1 MSRICLISLIDRD
14 STSFVFCSLKALT
27 RTPNMPAMPKEWPQQ
42 SPRESELVKYY
53 GEERDVVFL
62 SEALGIKLNRG
73 PDGIVRVIEV
83 SPSIAGSSIAREGI
97 IEVGDV
103 IREAAGVDI
112 RRPITNIMW
121 GDTVALIKMAPRPIV
136 LVVAKE
142 STESIMDERKRAA
155 QNALSPTSAAQYFPS
170 NASTDESVR
179 DQMKRQ
185 ESLEEEHQ
193 LDQSVSINLCI
204 HVILRST

>member
-1 MSRICLISLIDRD
+1 
-14 STSFVFCSLKALT
+14 
-27 RTPNMPAMPKEWPQQ
+27 MPAMPKQWPQQ
-42 SPRESELVKYY
+42 SPRESKVVKYY
-53 GEERDVVFL
+53 GEEREVIFL

-83 SPSIAGSSIAREGI
+83 SPDIAGSPIARQGN

-155 QNALSPTSAAQYFPS
+155 HNALSPISAAQYFPS
-170 NASTDESVR
+170 NASTEESVT
-179 DQMKRQ
+179 DQIERQ
-185 ESLEEEHQ
+185 ESDQQPLE
-193 LDQSVSINLCI
+193 LVSLETPTNM
-204 HVILRST
+204 VPSTKSS

>member
-1 MSRICLISLIDRD
+1 
-14 STSFVFCSLKALT
+14 
-27 RTPNMPAMPKEWPQQ
+27 
-42 SPRESELVKYY
+42 
-53 GEERDVVFL
+53 L

-73 PDGIVRVIEV
+73 PDGTVRVIDV
-83 SPSIAGSSIAREGI
+83 SPEIPGSPIARQGK

-142 STESIMDERKRAA
+142 LNSIALQRKRAA
-155 QNALSPTSAAQYFPS
+155 ANALSPNSAEHFFPS
-170 NASTDESVR
+170 NSSGDESVKQ
-179 DQMKRQ
+179 QMEK
-185 ESLEEEHQ
+185 
-193 LDQSVSINLCI
+193 VSW
-204 HVILRST
+204 R

>member
-1 MSRICLISLIDRD
+1 
-14 STSFVFCSLKALT
+14 
-27 RTPNMPAMPKEWPQQ
+27 MPAMPRQWPQQ
-42 SPRESELVKYY
+42 SSRESKVVKYY
-53 GEERDVVFL
+53 GEERDVQFL

-73 PDGIVRVIEV
+73 PDGVVRVIEV
-83 SPSIAGSSIAREGI
+83 SPDIPGSPIARNGR

-142 STESIMDERKRAA
+142 TTESIMDERKRAA
-155 QNALSPTSAAQYFPS
+155 QNALSPTSAAEYFPS
-170 NASTDESVR
+170 NASTEEGVKELMNIKES
-179 DQMKRQ
+179 
-185 ESLEEEHQ
+185 ENEEVQ
-193 LDQSVSINLCI
+193 QDISVS
-204 HVILRST
+204 R

>member
-1 MSRICLISLIDRD
+1 MLLLSIAQAIS
-14 STSFVFCSLKALT
+14 
-27 RTPNMPAMPKEWPQQ
+27 RTPNMPSMPKEWPQQ

-53 GEERDVVFL
+53 GAEREVVFM
-62 SEALGIKLNRG
+62 SEALGIKLHRG

-83 SPSIAGSSIAREGI
+83 SPDIEDSPIQRDGF

-142 STESIMDERKRAA
+142 STQTIMDERKRAA
-155 QNALSPTSAAQYFPS
+155 YKALSPTSAAQYYPS
-170 NASTDESVR
+170 NASTEESVK
-179 DQMKRQ
+179 DQIERQ
-185 ESLEEEHQ
+185 EALKKEQGADEP
-193 LDQSVSINLCI
+193 VSEALA
-204 HVILRST
+204 

>member
-1 MSRICLISLIDRD
+1 
-14 STSFVFCSLKALT
+14 
-27 RTPNMPAMPKEWPQQ
+27 MPAMPKQWPQQ
-42 SPRESELVKYY
+42 SPRESKGVKHY
-53 GEERDVVFL
+53 GEEREVIFL

-73 PDGIVRVIEV
+73 PDGVVRVIEV
-83 SPSIAGSSIAREGI
+83 SPDIPGSPIAREGT
-97 IEVGDV
+97 IEMGDV

-142 STESIMDERKRAA
+142 FAESIMDERKRAA

-170 NASTDESVR
+170 NASTEESVKQ
-179 DQMKRQ
+179 QMER
-185 ESLEEEHQ
+185 EEELMQQQQQQQQQQLHQ
-193 LDQSVSINLCI
+193 EEKNVGKE
-204 HVILRST
+204 

>member
-1 MSRICLISLIDRD
+1 M
-14 STSFVFCSLKALT
+14 
-27 RTPNMPAMPKEWPQQ
+27 
-42 SPRESELVKYY
+42 
-53 GEERDVVFL
+53 VFL

-73 PDGIVRVIEV
+73 PDGVVRVIEV
-83 SPSIAGSSIAREGI
+83 SPDFAGSPIAREGN

-136 LVVAKE
+136 LVVARE

-155 QNALSPTSAAQYFPS
+155 HNALSPTSAAQFFPS
-170 NASTDESVR
+170 NVSTEESVKE
-179 DQMKRQ
+179 QLEKPKN
-185 ESLEEEHQ
+185 EIKEEE
-193 LDQSVSINLCI
+193 LGTSVSTLENCLIWCYPRLCCSDFFPF
-204 HVILRST
+204 LSSQARYGGNPL